1 MHVESG
7 IVSLLNGRTA
17 VGSRLDLAGSFL
29 QGREGERKKQ
39 DPSAWWRRRRREKSG
54 GEVVEIR
61 REDPLWALEGL
72 FRSGESPEWCLR
84 NNPPLSSSR
93 GSKRSTKMID

>member
-39 DPSAWWRRRRREKSG
+39 DPSAWRRRRREKSG

-72 FRSGESPEWCLR
+72 FRSGESPEWCLSPR
-84 NNPPLSSSR
+84 LVAR
-93 GSKRSTKMID
+93 RDRRK